1 MGNGSCAALTLTWS
15 IKKPFK
21 CVVPG
26 CNRMFSRFDN
36 MKQHT
41 QTHQRNAPFDYA
53 TTSQQQQQSGPK
65 VDTSAAAVEATYN
78 CGGLMSPVSLGSPE
92 QSQLSDMWGETA
104 SSSSSSATASPKHQG
119 QDVSPPLQKE
129 STVPQPR
136 RLPVADL
143 CNNESSC
150 SSSEIV
156 HLTMDELE
164 ALEALAQFRGAPLY
178 HDSLRHLANVA
189 SYQYPTYSS
198 YD

>member
-1 MGNGSCAALTLTWS
+1 
-15 IKKPFK
+15 
-21 CVVPG
+21 
-26 CNRMFSRFDN
+26 MFSRFDN

-41 QTHQRNAPFDYA
+41 QTHQRNTQFDYA
-53 TTSQQQQQSGPK
+53 TTSSSQPSSTSGPR
-65 VDTSAAAVEATYN
+65 VDTTAVEGTYN
-78 CGGLMSPVSLGSPE
+78 CSGLMSPVSLGSPE

-104 SSSSSSATASPKHQG
+104 SSSSSSTAATSPKHQG
-119 QDVSPPLQKE
+119 QDVSPPPALQKE
-129 STVPQPR
+129 SSVPQPR

-143 CNNESSC
+143 CNNDSSC
-150 SSSEIV
+150 SSSEII

>member
-1 MGNGSCAALTLTWS
+1 
-15 IKKPFK
+15 
-21 CVVPG
+21 
-26 CNRMFSRFDN
+26 MFSRFDN

-41 QTHQRNAPFDYA
+41 QTHQRNAQFDYA
-53 TTSQQQQQSGPK
+53 TTPSSQQQQQQQQSTSSVPR
-65 VDTSAAAVEATYN
+65 VDTSVNAAAVEGTYN

-104 SSSSSSATASPKHQG
+104 SSSASSTTSAAASPKHQG
-119 QDVSPPLQKE
+119 QDVSPSLQRKA
-129 STVPQPR
+129 SVPQPR

-143 CNNESSC
+143 CNHESS
-150 SSSEIV
+150 SSPSSEIV

-189 SYQYPTYSS
+189 SHQYPTTYAS

>member
-1 MGNGSCAALTLTWS
+1 
-15 IKKPFK
+15 
-21 CVVPG
+21 
-26 CNRMFSRFDN
+26 MFSRFDN

-104 SSSSSSATASPKHQG
+104 SSSSSSTTASPKHQG

>member
-1 MGNGSCAALTLTWS
+1 
-15 IKKPFK
+15 
-21 CVVPG
+21 
-26 CNRMFSRFDN
+26 MFSRFDN

-41 QTHQRNAPFDYA
+41 QTHQRNAQFDYA
-53 TTSQQQQQSGPK
+53 TATSQQQQSTSAVPR
-65 VDTSAAAVEATYN
+65 VDTSVNNPAAVEGTYN

-104 SSSSSSATASPKHQG
+104 SSSASSTTSAAASPKHQG
-119 QDVSPPLQKE
+119 QDVSPPLQRE
-129 STVPQPR
+129 SSVPPQPR

-143 CNNESSC
+143 CNHDSS
-150 SSSEIV
+150 SSPSSEIV

-178 HDSLRHLANVA
+178 HDSLRHLAHVA
-189 SYQYPTYSS
+189 SHQYPTYAS

>member
-1 MGNGSCAALTLTWS
+1 
-15 IKKPFK
+15 
-21 CVVPG
+21 
-26 CNRMFSRFDN
+26 MFSRFDN

-41 QTHQRNAPFDYA
+41 QTHQRNAQFDYA
-53 TTSQQQQQSGPK
+53 TTTSQQQQSTSVPR
-65 VDTSAAAVEATYN
+65 VDTSVNTAAVEGTYN

-104 SSSSSSATASPKHQG
+104 SSSASSTTSAASPKHQG
-119 QDVSPPLQKE
+119 QDVSPPLQRE
-129 STVPQPR
+129 SSVPQPR

-143 CNNESSC
+143 CNHDSS
-150 SSSEIV
+150 SPSSEIV

-189 SYQYPTYSS
+189 SHQYPTYAS